1 MNYTCATY
9 TSQDHYS
16 HSPDSSSMEIFVMEE
31 LFFSKSTK
39 MDEVLIFI
47 LFFQARYSL
56 DNTIGL
62 YLSTPTVGYYLNAI
76 CS

>member
-1 MNYTCATY
+1 
-9 TSQDHYS
+9 
-16 HSPDSSSMEIFVMEE
+16 MEIFVMEE